1 MAKTYYAWSPIKAG
15 TVEEPLAIA
24 RGAKISAR
32 DLGIS
37 AAAFEA
43 LIDSG
48 AVRDKPFPAP
58 DDYEGSAIDWLRDQ
72 LAEATSSVEE
82 ASAQSEVSV
91 LEGVK

>member
-1 MAKTYYAWSPIKAG
+1 MAKTYYAWTPLKSG
-15 TVEEPLAIA
+15 TLEEPLAIA
-24 RGAKISAR
+24 RGAKVTAK
-32 DLGIS
+32 DLGIPV
-37 AAAFEA
+37 AEFEA

-48 AVRDKPFPAP
+48 AVREKPFPAP
-58 DDYEGSAIDWLRDQ
+58 DDYEGSAIDWLREQ